1 MNSKPYIDE
10 ILIYSKYGIGNRKIQ
25 PRRSI
30 MRKKLLF
37 LLLVSN
43 FVSFSW
49 CRAEFDF
56 SYHAAVPENNQPSL
70 EYLEKRKKLEAL
82 EQLQI
87 SAQLQKRIAA
97 ETEANKIREEKKRKK
112 EREEKI
118 DRMKRKNGEKELG
131 SVDGISY
138 WYD

>member
-1 MNSKPYIDE
+1 
-10 ILIYSKYGIGNRKIQ
+10 
-25 PRRSI
+25 

-43 FVSFSW
+43 VVPFSW
-49 CRAEFDF
+49 CRAELDF

-87 SAQLQKRIAA
+87 SAQLQ
-97 ETEANKIREEKKRKK
+97 
-112 EREEKI
+112 
-118 DRMKRKNGEKELG
+118 
-131 SVDGISY
+131 
-138 WYD
+138 